1 MRLLNPEPKSTK
13 ESPTLDTGG
22 AVPKVHCVKLTL
34 QSSWLLQLSDFE
46 KCSFILNDS
55 FGDSKCTF
63 VYWKLWEF
71 CRRETSLTSFE
82 TGQFTERSICNL
94 QFFLLA
100 SVINHEGQC
109 MRAPPSGLQFHFK
122 WDFFLL
128 IFTHSS
134 NTCAPS
140 YGWIP
145 HLPSPKHHSL
155 HDLPPFSGDGT

>member
-82 TGQFTERSICNL
+82 TGQFTERSISDVCL
-94 QFFLLA
+94 KPCAASEMLLA
-100 SVINHEGQC
+100 QEQLC
-109 MRAPPSGLQFHFK
+109 CCPSHAGPQEALWGLNDYIHGADKATSAAFPLSRLSQGKKHNFPLYFES
-122 WDFFLL
+122 WRL
-128 IFTHSS
+128 SS
-134 NTCAPS
+134 
-140 YGWIP
+140 
-145 HLPSPKHHSL
+145 
-155 HDLPPFSGDGT
+155 